1 MLKKEQ
7 STNSWIVP
15 IPNFQLQNFEY
26 LYICKCGNHFM
37 LPNLHKELCCDKCLE
52 NRIFLPNDFNPD
64 EVGYI
69 EEFHYEVSHSSTN
82 NNDNF
87 KFFFFKPIINNTS
100 NHISFIKEVLL
111 EVSILQNKTF
121 ITHSENK
128 KILELVIA
136 KHGNHEKLK
145 DIIYQELYQRLF
157 ATKYQQVL
165 DKKDL
170 ESGLLDIESLE
181 QYEKL
186 SAYLFLLDYQNI
198 NSIDCSFWDKDFIKV
213 TEFDYPFH
221 IAISNILNQKDYY
234 RSIKKTFFNSYLQA
248 MERKKYDPSF
258 DYIVSRVFEDVN
270 LLKELLEVDLG
281 SKAIF
286 CQKKEHIGEYI
297 NFLNFLKTFYTQKM
311 ICKIIKSSFSQNG
324 MLKDSILMFQTLQKQ
339 KDFRFEKQKP
349 NIYFIHNFLVTH
361 TNKQKI
367 FRLKKIV
374 FSYTKKQY
382 EMETNFKDL
391 KFVLPK
397 TNRELFLWGS
407 LLKNCLYS
415 YLNKIISKSIIIVGV
430 FQNDKLLYA
439 LELANGKI
447 HQKSGYNNKVV
458 DESDLE
464 VIKEWSGNFLKYSSL
479 SII

>member
-7 STNSWIVP
+7 STNSWSVL
-15 IPNFQLQNFEY
+15 IPNLQLQNFEY

-37 LPNLHKELCCDKCLE
+37 LPNFHKELCCDKCLE
-52 NRIFLPNDFNPD
+52 KRIFLPNDLNISD
-64 EVGYI
+64 GVNCLEG
-69 EEFHYEVSHSSTN
+69 FHYEVLHSSTN
-82 NNDNF
+82 DNETF
-87 KFFFFKPIINNTS
+87 KFFFLKPIVNNTS
-100 NHISFIKEVLL
+100 NHISFIKEVVL
-111 EVSILQNKTF
+111 EVSIVQNKTF

-128 KILELVIA
+128 KILEFDIT
-136 KHGNHEKLK
+136 KNGNRMRLK
-145 DIIYQELYQRLF
+145 EIIYQELYQRLF

-165 DKKDL
+165 AKKDL

-186 SAYLFLLDYQNI
+186 SACLFLLDYQNI

-213 TEFDYPFH
+213 TGFDYSFH
-221 IAISNILNQKDYY
+221 IAISNILNQKDYC

-270 LLKELLEVDLG
+270 LLKELLEVDLD

-297 NFLNFLKTFYTQKM
+297 DFLNFLKTFYTQKM

-324 MLKDSILMFQTLQKQ
+324 MLEDSVLMFQTLQKH

-367 FRLKKIV
+367 YRLKKIV
-374 FSYTKKQY
+374 FGYTKEQY

-397 TNRELFLWGS
+397 TNHELFLWGS

-415 YLNKIISKSIIIVGV
+415 YLNKINSKSIIIVGV
-430 FQNDKLLYA
+430 FKNDKLQYA
-439 LELANGKI
+439 LELTNGKI
-447 HQKSGYNNKVV
+447 HQKSGYNNKAV

-464 VIKEWSGNFLKYSSL
+464 VIGEWSGNFLKYSSL
-479 SII
+479 